1 MLSAALL
8 LTVIVTGSSLPQ
20 LNIPANDN
28 IFRSFPVTSGGGVQ
42 GEVTSISVAEVRAE
56 LPAGLFLLI
65 LLNFRITAAAGRLR
79 VGGTSWTCSTAAL
92 GPGPGPRS

>member
-8 LTVIVTGSSLPQ
+8 LTVISTGSSLPQ

-42 GEVTSISVAEVRAE
+42 GEVTSISVAEVRAQ
-56 LPAGLFLLI
+56 LPLILFI
-65 LLNFRITAAAGRLR
+65 LLNFRITAAAGSHREA
-79 VGGTSWTCSTAAL
+79 GTSWMCSTAAL
-92 GPGPGPRS
+92 ALGPGPRS